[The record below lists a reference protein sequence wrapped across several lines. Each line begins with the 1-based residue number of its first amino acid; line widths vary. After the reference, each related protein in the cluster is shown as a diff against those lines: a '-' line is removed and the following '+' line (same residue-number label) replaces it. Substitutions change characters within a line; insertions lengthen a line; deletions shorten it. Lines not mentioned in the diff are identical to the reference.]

1 MKILL
6 PFLAIFAL
14 LYSFSPPMEK
24 GLKGVDRGI
33 DLRAIYSSGDPS
45 TWPAPHLFEE
55 AKEGFE
61 DIGALPK
68 ATFPKN
74 NPYSKEKEEL
84 GKMLFFD
91 PRLSESGQISCAS
104 CHDPELMWADGR
116 RVAYGHDRQL
126 GIRNT
131 PTLVNIAYATSL
143 FWDGRAKDLEDQVK
157 FPIEN
162 PIEMNIH
169 SKLAVKRIA
178 KIKAYR
184 PLFKQ
189 AFGEGKITQDKID
202 KAIATFERTL
212 LSPPSRF
219 DLFVKGKK
227 DALSDSEVRGL
238 HLFRTKANCINC
250 HNTSYFSDQK
260 FHNVG
265 LTYFDREYED
275 LGLYEI
281 TKNKEDVG
289 KFKTPTLREVS
300 QTAPYMHN
308 GLFPTIRGVL
318 NMYNAGMPNEK
329 WKENGR
335 GISPKKSGMLT
346 ELNLSESELVDIEN
360 FLKSLHSL
368 RYKMRPPE
376 LPR

>member
-1 MKILL
+1 MKFVL
-6 PFLAIFAL
+6 PLVAL
-14 LYSFSPPMEK
+14 LVLVYSFTPVNESTRA
-24 GLKGVDRGI
+24 DRGI
-33 DLRAIYSSGDPS
+33 DLRALYSSGDPS
-45 TWPAPHLFEE
+45 TWPEAHLFEE
-55 AKEGFE
+55 AREGFQ
-61 DIGALPK
+61 DIGPLPK
-68 ATFPKN
+68 PKFPKD

-84 GKMLFFD
+84 GKTLFFD

-104 CHDPELMWADGR
+104 CHDPELMWADAR

-162 PIEMNIH
+162 PVEMNIH

-184 PLFKQ
+184 PLFEE

-212 LSPPSRF
+212 LSPATRF
-219 DLFVKGKK
+219 DQFVKGKK

-250 HNTSYFSDQK
+250 HNTPYFSDQK

-275 LGLYEI
+275 LGRYEI
-281 TKNKEDVG
+281 SKNKEDVG
-289 KFKTPTLREVS
+289 KFKTPSLREIS
-300 QTAPYMHN
+300 HTAPYMHN
-308 GLFPTIRGVL
+308 GLFPDIRGVL

-329 WKENGR
+329 WKESGR
-335 GISPKKSGMLT
+335 GISPEKSGMLT
-346 ELNLSESELVDIEN
+346 SLNLSETELVDLEN

-368 RYKMRPPE
+368 RYKMRAPE
-376 LPR
+376 LPK